1 MPPPVARESYVAAFI
16 NLRQVLTAAKES
28 QDPQQAILKA
38 FQAIEASAEI
48 SENIVRSIGAV
59 EDKLENWESA
69 APFSPQISYAQKP
82 LSESKC
88 ISNLK
93 CLGSDKAEFKA

>member
-38 FQAIEASAEI
+38 FHAIEASAEI
-48 SENIVRSIGAV
+48 SENIVKSVGVI
-59 EDKLENWESA
+59 EDRLENWELA
-69 APFSPQISYAQKP
+69 AAFPQQFPYGQKP
-82 LSESKC
+82 LSES
-88 ISNLK
+88 
-93 CLGSDKAEFKA
+93 